1 MRPWQEC
8 ATLRR
13 RVLGGTTCARSI
25 PVLFGLGGFL
35 LVAGLVCWLWAPGV
49 VKKTPLDVN
58 TTTHL
63 SGQAQKLNT
72 ATGALDS
79 NPVNATSITKTD
91 SKASDDKVVVWANT
105 SCLVIDDGQPPGL
118 RRRSGSPP
126 RLGQHRR
133 VRHRPRDRAGCQR
146 QQVPAGRRRR
156 APRPG
161 QQVPLRHREEDLSLL
176 GRHAR
181 QGRRREVLRHGQGR
195 RAPTP
200 TSSRSSP
207 RTSPSTSPRASR
219 APTPTRPRSTSSRR
233 TGAILNQTDDQQRFL
248 DSGDKVLDLQ
258 LAFTSAQQQ
267 QSVDDSNS
275 NLRLL
280 NLVEWIVPVVGIVG
294 GLLCLGI
301 ACSCCCPQDVAATP
315 PTCGA
320 PRACTRLTR
329 RFAGAEVLRP
339 SRDSGWSALGSM
351 VVPEGAP
358 RLGNTLEN
366 P

>member
-1 MRPWQEC
+1 MRK
-8 ATLRR
+8 T
-13 RVLGGTTCARSI
+13 I

-91 SKASDDKVVVWANT
+91 SKASDDKIVVWANS
-105 SCLVIDDGQPPGL
+105 SCLVIDKDNPPDCVDGQD
-118 RRRSGSPP
+118 P
-126 RLGQHRR
+126 RLVSASTDVFATDR
-133 VRHRPRDRAGCQR
+133 VTALAVNDSKYL
-146 QQVPAGRRRR
+146 PADAVEHHGLVNKF
-156 APRPG
+156 PFDTEKKTYPYWDG
-161 QQVPLRHREEDLSLL
+161 TL
-176 GRHAR
+176 GKAVDAKYS
-181 QGRRREVLRHGQGR
+181 GTAKVKGADTYVFKVVSKDEPIDIAEGVKGTYTDETTIYVE
-195 RAPTP
+195 P
-200 TSSRSSP
+200 
-207 RTSPSTSPRASR
+207 
-219 APTPTRPRSTSSRR
+219 R

-301 ACSCCCPQDVAATP
+301 AVFLLLSGRRRETP
-315 PTCGA
+315 N
-320 PRACTRLTR
+320 
-329 RFAGAEVLRP
+329 AEHREPAHV
-339 SRDSGWSALGSM
+339 
-351 VVPEGAP
+351 
-358 RLGNTLEN
+358 
-366 P
+366 